1 MKRYYNHD
9 EVRQWMQDNNQ
20 HLLYINADDK
30 NIFVKKRYGLGWI
43 VNLGN
48 PWILR
53 ILVGIVVIALIR
65 LFVSFLIV
73 RF

>member
-43 VNLGN
+43 VNLG
-48 PWILR
+48 IH
-53 ILVGIVVIALIR
+53 GY
-65 LFVSFLIV
+65 
-73 RF
+73 

>member
-65 LFVSFLIV
+65 LFVSFL
-73 RF
+73 